1 MSDTISRQQVKSEL
15 YAIWAEHMSKSTY
28 DAGFRDGLRRSLDVI
43 IKAPAAECEAK
54 HGD

>member
-1 MSDTISRQQVKSEL
+1 MSDAISRQQVKSEL
-15 YAIWAEHMSKSTY
+15 YAILAEHTSKSIQ
-28 DAGFRDGLRRSLDVI
+28 DAAFRAGLRRALDVI